1 LTFPAFSIN
10 EAAEFSRQFRAIWLL
25 IQQPLSFWKWRVQTI
40 LENDREADLSTQQAR
55 AQAPSWF
62 SRPHGH
68 QWRCQG
74 DRGPPGARSQA
85 SFGLISSGPVGLPVE
100 TDSMERLKKRRD
112 FLRVQK
118 GRRVH
123 TGLFSVQVLQ
133 QETETVSRVG
143 FTVSKRVSLSAVK
156 RNRIRRRLKE
166 AMRTQ
171 DHGVSARG
179 TDFVIVA
186 KIEALTA
193 PFTRITSEL
202 TRALRKSV
210 LLNPDDPS
218 APQPRAP

>member
-1 LTFPAFSIN
+1 M
-10 EAAEFSRQFRAIWLL
+10 
-25 IQQPLSFWKWRVQTI
+25 
-40 LENDREADLSTQQAR
+40 D
-55 AQAPSWF
+55 
-62 SRPHGH
+62 
-68 QWRCQG
+68 
-74 DRGPPGARSQA
+74 
-85 SFGLISSGPVGLPVE
+85 
-100 TDSMERLKKRRD
+100 RLKKRRD

-123 TGLFSVQVLQ
+123 TGLFSVQMLP

-171 DHGVSARG
+171 DHGVSTTG

-202 TRALRKSV
+202 TRAMRKSV
-210 LLNPDDPS
+210 QLNPDDPS
-218 APQPRAP
+218 APHPRAP